1 MLRVDQDELN
11 DFLAEIDFE
20 LLEVQRAELDRILYG
35 TGYFNV
41 STGRRVKPERM
52 GHGRQVI
59 CNPKL
64 PSVIERRASAIEIVS
79 ARPFD
84 LPRWNCLTPV
94 YLDEINP

>member
-1 MLRVDQDELN
+1 MPRVDQDELN

-20 LLEVQRAELDRILYG
+20 LLEVQRVELDRILYG

-41 STGRRVKPERM
+41 STGRRVRPERM

-59 CNPKL
+59 CNPKP
-64 PSVIERRASAIEIVS
+64 PSVIERRASAIETVS

-84 LPRWNCLTPV
+84 LPRWDRPV
-94 YLDEINP
+94 LIHLDEINP